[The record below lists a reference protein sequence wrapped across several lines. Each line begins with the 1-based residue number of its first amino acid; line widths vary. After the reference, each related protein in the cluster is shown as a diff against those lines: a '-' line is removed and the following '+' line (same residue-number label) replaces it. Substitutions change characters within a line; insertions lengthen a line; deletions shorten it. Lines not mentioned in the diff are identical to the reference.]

1 MKVAPGTTLGR
12 RYRVD
17 AKVGSGGMGTVFRG
31 RDLQL
36 GREVAIKVLSSRV
49 HALDGAIA
57 RFEREARVGAQLS
70 HPHIIQTLDFGLS
83 DGVRYLV
90 LQLVTG
96 GDLRQYQESRGRL
109 SVQAVCEIGYQLA
122 DALAAA
128 HAVGIVHRDL
138 KPENVLVD
146 PQGSHLWIADFGLA
160 YLAEAADP
168 RDGRLTRDGEFGGT
182 PMYVAPEQVA
192 NQQVGPAVDVYAL
205 GCVLFELATGA
216 PPFQGSPAS
225 LLAKQLY
232 AAPPRLSASRPDA
245 PSGLDELVER
255 MLAKTPAGR
264 PPADAVRH
272 RLAVLLGAKAH
283 PHERARD
290 VSYAS
295 DRDARMITVGNSPT
309 EVMYRPDPEAG
320 ETSVFLG
327 LQGALGGDALTALR
341 VAGFAI
347 GSESVV
353 AWIAIGQ
360 PLAEIRKLMTTGLP
374 VIADSP
380 RLDLERVAQLV
391 KIGVAEVLVEP
402 LLPHVIVRKVQRA
415 LHTARRAHD
424 RT

>member
-225 LLAKQLY
+225 LLAKQC
-232 AAPPRLSASRPDA
+232 RR
-245 PSGLDELVER
+245 
-255 MLAKTPAGR
+255 GR
-264 PPADAVRH
+264 
-272 RLAVLLGAKAH
+272 
-283 PHERARD
+283 
-290 VSYAS
+290 
-295 DRDARMITVGNSPT
+295 
-309 EVMYRPDPEAG
+309 
-320 ETSVFLG
+320 
-327 LQGALGGDALTALR
+327 
-341 VAGFAI
+341 
-347 GSESVV
+347 
-353 AWIAIGQ
+353 
-360 PLAEIRKLMTTGLP
+360 
-374 VIADSP
+374 
-380 RLDLERVAQLV
+380 
-391 KIGVAEVLVEP
+391 
-402 LLPHVIVRKVQRA
+402 
-415 LHTARRAHD
+415 RRW
-424 RT
+424 